1 MKEKRSELTREWQEN
16 LRNIG
21 YGRELNQKLEEAGAV
36 AIFQSYWSQGF
47 GANKIFG
54 ANTKTAPVVDLSLE
68 DYGMLYRMVQNRD
81 IPEVYLR
88 TESEERGKGLKVN
101 NMSTMTG

>member
-68 DYGMLYRMVQNRD
+68 DYGMLYRMVQNGD

-88 TESEERGKGLKVN
+88 TEDRTSVAEGKCAT
-101 NMSTMTG
+101 SARQ